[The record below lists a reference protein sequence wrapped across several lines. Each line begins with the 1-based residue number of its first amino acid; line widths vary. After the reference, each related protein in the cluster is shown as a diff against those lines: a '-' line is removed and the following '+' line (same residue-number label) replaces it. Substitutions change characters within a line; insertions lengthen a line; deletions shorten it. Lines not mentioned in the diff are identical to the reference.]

1 MDRTGTALSDN
12 QSAATHQGR
21 SSIHT
26 PDLSAK
32 EAREAD
38 KRVAVT
44 AQVVHEAIR
53 IQGDEELA
61 RPATALAWSG
71 FAAGLS
77 MSFSLIA
84 EGLLRSLLPNAP
96 WSWLLVSLGYPFGY
110 LIVIIARQQLFTENT
125 LTAVIP
131 ALARRDLHTFR
142 RMLRL
147 WGVVLAANLVGAHA
161 AAWVVGH
168 AHMFPADVQQAFFEI
183 GRRAGAVT
191 PGVAIVKGVFAGWLI
206 ALVVWMLASA
216 RGDHLAIILI
226 LTYFVGLGAFT
237 HVIAGSIEI
246 LYLVLTGAWAWS
258 HWAIFYF
265 LPTLLGNVL
274 GGVSL
279 VSLLNHAQV
288 VSGQSH

>member
-1 MDRTGTALSDN
+1 MPRHIKEEVLS
-12 QSAATHQGR
+12 
-21 SSIHT
+21 T

-38 KRVAVT
+38 KRVAVN
-44 AQVVHEAIR
+44 AHVVHEAIR

-61 RPATALAWSG
+61 RPASALAWSG

-77 MSFSLIA
+77 MGFSLIA
-84 EGLLRSLLPNAP
+84 EGLLRSLLPHAT

-131 ALARRDLHTFR
+131 VLARRDLRTFR
-142 RMLRL
+142 SMLRL
-147 WGVVLAANLVGAHA
+147 WGVVLVANLFGAHA
-161 AAWVVGH
+161 AAWIIGN
-168 AHMFPADVQQAFFEI
+168 AHMFPPDVQQEFFDI
-183 GRRAGAVT
+183 GQRAAAVS
-191 PGVAIVKGVFAGWLI
+191 PGIAIIKGVFAGWLI

-216 RGDHLAIILI
+216 RGDHLAIIVI
-226 LTYFVGLGAFT
+226 LTYFVGLGQFT

-258 HWAIFYF
+258 HWAIYYF

>member
-1 MDRTGTALSDN
+1 MPRHTKEEVLS
-12 QSAATHQGR
+12 
-21 SSIHT
+21 T

-32 EAREAD
+32 ETREAD

-53 IQGDEELA
+53 LQGDEELA
-61 RPATALAWSG
+61 RPASALAWSG

-84 EGLLRSLLPNAP
+84 EGFLRSLLPNAP

-110 LIVIIARQQLFTENT
+110 VIVIIARQQLFTENT

-131 ALARRDLHTFR
+131 VLARRDLHTFR

-147 WGVVLAANLVGAHA
+147 WGVVLVANLVGAHA
-161 AAWVVGH
+161 AAWVLGH
-168 AHMFPADVQQAFFEI
+168 AHIFPADVQQAFFEI
-183 GRRAGAVT
+183 GRRAAAVT
-191 PGVAIVKGVFAGWLI
+191 PGVAIIKGVFAGWLI

-226 LTYFVGLGAFT
+226 LTYFVGLGGFT
-237 HVIAGSIEI
+237 HVIAGSIEV
-246 LYLVLTGAWAWS
+246 LYLVLTGAWAWGD
-258 HWAIFYF
+258 WAIFYF

-274 GGVSL
+274 GGVAL

>member
-1 MDRTGTALSDN
+1 MPRHTKEEVLS
-12 QSAATHQGR
+12 
-21 SSIHT
+21 T
-26 PDLSAK
+26 PDLTAK
-32 EAREAD
+32 EVREAD

-61 RPATALAWSG
+61 RPASALAWSG

-96 WSWLLVSLGYPFGY
+96 WTWLLVSLGYPFGY

-131 ALARRDLHTFR
+131 VLARRDLQTFR

-147 WGVVLAANLVGAHA
+147 WGVVLFANLVGVHA
-161 AAWVVGH
+161 AAWILGH
-168 AHMFPADVQQAFFEI
+168 AHMFPVEVQQAFFEI
-183 GRRAGAVT
+183 GQRAAAVT
-191 PGVAIVKGVFAGWLI
+191 PGVAIIKGVFAGWLI

-226 LTYFVGLGAFT
+226 LTYFVGLGGFT
-237 HVIAGSIEI
+237 HVIAGSIDV
-246 LYLVLTGAWAWS
+246 LYLVLTGAWAWGD
-258 HWAIFYF
+258 WAILYF

-288 VSGQSH
+288 VSGQSHKADV